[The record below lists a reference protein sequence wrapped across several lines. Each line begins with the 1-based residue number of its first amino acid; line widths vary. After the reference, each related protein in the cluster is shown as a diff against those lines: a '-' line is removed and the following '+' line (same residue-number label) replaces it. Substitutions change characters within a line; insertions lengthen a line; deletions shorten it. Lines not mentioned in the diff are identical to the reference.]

1 MTIDTL
7 DTGSPA
13 STGFST
19 RLVDEGVKLRRSAL
33 DALQINVG
41 RLCNQA
47 CQHCHVDAGPNR
59 PEVMSRETIDRVL
72 DFLADSR
79 IPTVDVTGGAPE
91 ANPGFRHLVER
102 SRALGRHVIV
112 RCNLTIVLEPGQE
125 ALPEFY
131 RDWEV
136 ELVCSLPCYL
146 EENVDGQR
154 GKGVFARSI
163 RALQTLNR
171 IGYGQDDSDLLLNLV
186 YNPVGASLPPPQAE
200 LEADYREA
208 LTAQYGIRFNHLFT
222 ITNMPINRFEGY
234 LKRSGEYG
242 PYMQTLHQSF
252 NVGTLEHLMCRSLVS
267 VDWQGNIYDCD
278 FNQML
283 GMHLAER
290 PLKIWDVSPEDLIG
304 RRIRVADHCF
314 GCTAGAG
321 SSCGGELV

>member
-1 MTIDTL
+1 MTPWHRTL
-7 DTGSPA
+7 ADHGLPP
-13 STGFST
+13 
-19 RLVDEGVKLRRSAL
+19 LVRA
-33 DALQINVG
+33 AAQTLQINVG
-41 RLCNQA
+41 KRCNQT
-47 CQHCHVDAGPNR
+47 CRHCHVDAGPRRTESMTRDTAARLVWLLKQN
-59 PEVMSRETIDRVL
+59 PSLQI
-72 DFLADSR
+72 
-79 IPTVDVTGGAPE
+79 VDITGGAPE
-91 ANPGFRHLVER
+91 LNDNFRDLV
-102 SRALGRHVIV
+102 RAAKGLQRHVID
-112 RCNLTIVLEPGQE
+112 RCNLTVLQEPGQE
-125 ALPEFY
+125 DTASFLA
-131 RDWEV
+131 DHDV
-136 ELVCSLPCYL
+136 EIVASLPCYSRD
-146 EENVDGQR
+146 NVEKQR
-154 GKGVFARSI
+154 GEGVFSRSI
-163 RALQTLNR
+163 EALQELNSL
-171 IGYGQDDSDLLLNLV
+171 GYGRADTGRLLNLV

>member
-1 MTIDTL
+1 VLTIDTL
-7 DTGSPA
+7 ESARPVG
-13 STGFST
+13 TGFET
-19 RLVDEGVKLRRSAL
+19 RLVHEGISLRRSTL

-47 CQHCHVDAGPNR
+47 CQHCHVDAGPTR
-59 PEVMSRETIDRVL
+59 TEVMSRETMDRVL
-72 DFLADSR
+72 DFLAASE
-79 IPTVDVTGGAPE
+79 IPTVDITGGAPE
-91 ANPGFRHLVER
+91 ANPSFRHLVR
-102 SRALGRHVIV
+102 KGRGMGRHVMV
-112 RCNLTIVLEPGQE
+112 RCNLTIVLEPDQE
-125 ALPEFY
+125 DLPRFY
-131 RDWEV
+131 RDQGA

-154 GKGVFARSI
+154 GRGVFARSI
-163 RALQTLNR
+163 QALRILNR
-171 IGYGQDDSDLLLNLV
+171 IGYGQDDTGLLLNLV

-208 LTAQYGIRFNHLFT
+208 LSAQYGIHFNRLFT
-222 ITNMPINRFEGY
+222 IT
-234 LKRSGEYG
+234 RSGEYG
-242 PYMQTLHQSF
+242 SYMHDLQQSF

-267 VDWQGNIYDCD
+267 VDWEGNIYDCD

-283 GMHLAER
+283 GMHLGDR
-290 PLKIWDVSPEDLIG
+290 PLKIWEVTPDDLIG